1 MNKRIGKSRPNGIEN
16 GEVNSTLQLMTF
28 GRKLWWLVLPACCF
42 GTFDVVGQ
50 ESALKAPSEL
60 LSVQEPPK
68 TVPRVLDNATP
79 EKTRVVVSLSR
90 QRAYLLVGDEVA
102 MDVPVSTGKR
112 RAQTPTGEFKVEE
125 KSAHFAAPWFGD
137 FVDSEGRVAR
147 SNVSTRV
154 DAAPSG
160 TKFRPAELRYH
171 LRLNAE
177 GLSLHAGSLPGYPA
191 TDTSVRLAPDIAPL
205 IFQRVQVGTPVKIED

>member
-1 MNKRIGKSRPNGIEN
+1 
-16 GEVNSTLQLMTF
+16 MTF
-28 GRKLWWLVLPACCF
+28 GQKIWWFVLLLCCF
-42 GTFDVVGQ
+42 WIFDAVGQ
-50 ESALKAPSEL
+50 ETSLKAPSEL
-60 LSVQEPPK
+60 ISVQEPPK
-68 TVPRVLDNATP
+68 TVPRVLDNAIP
-79 EKTRVVVSLSR
+79 ENTRVVVSLSR

-112 RAQTPTGEFKVEE
+112 RAQTPTGEYKVEE
-125 KSAHFAAPWFGD
+125 KSARFAAPWFGD
-137 FVDSEGRVAR
+137 FVDSVGRVAR

-177 GLSLHAGSLPGYPA
+177 GLSLHAGLLPGYPSA
-191 TDTSVRLAPDIAPL
+191 DKSVRLAPDIAPL